1 MSLGTRA
8 ELPAFLDP
16 GLPLR
21 DRADDLLQRL
31 TSAEKIAMLHQH
43 SPGVPRLGIAPFR
56 TGTEALHGVAWLGVA
71 TVFPQAVG
79 LGAAWD
85 PDLVK
90 AVGTAVG
97 EEVRAFHRRDP
108 AVSLNVWAPVVNP
121 LRDPRWGRNEEGYS
135 EDPLLTGRTAV
146 AFCSGL
152 RGGHPV
158 YLRTA
163 PLLKHFLAY
172 NNETDRATASSVL
185 RPRVLHEYELPV
197 FHAPIAAG
205 VAVGVMPSYNLVNG
219 RPNHVSPYLERE
231 LRQWTDDELVV
242 CSDAEAPSNLVDAE
256 HYFADHPAGHAAA
269 LRAGVDS
276 FTDHGEDSSVTVGRI
291 TEALERGL
299 LTLAEVDRAVRRLLL
314 LRLRLGELDPD
325 LDPYADTGAEA
336 TGPELAGPA
345 LAGPALAG
353 PALAGPALA
362 GPALAGPALAGP
374 ALAGPEL
381 AGMGGHRDLARRAA
395 QQAVVLLKNDD
406 GALPITPRPGIRI
419 AVVGPFADRLGEDW
433 YSGTMPYQVTVAEG
447 LREALRPVGG
457 EVICAEGVNRVAL
470 RMAPAQER
478 PAAELSGRERPAA
491 QLSGRER
498 PAEELSG
505 RERPAEELSGRE
517 RPAEELSGQGRPA
530 EEPSGQGRSAEEP
543 SAQETAAHE
552 QELGEFD
559 VFGWGG
565 NVVTLRA
572 AASRRYLTVKEDG
585 SLAADQDRPNGWVVR
600 EAFVREARADGSVL
614 LRSAAT
620 GRYVTVDASQGRLAA
635 TAPDA
640 ARAQRFSWHVTQDG
654 IEQAVRAMQGADAVV
669 VVVGNDPLINGRET
683 QDRTTLAL
691 PPAQDRLVRA
701 ACEACRRVVLLVM
714 SSYPYALTW
723 AQENVPAIVW
733 TCHGGQETGHAVADI
748 LLGEQDPAGRL
759 PQTWYAS
766 LADLPGLLEYDIIK
780 ARRTYLY
787 FEGTPLFPFG
797 HGLSY
802 ATFGYGHLRLDA
814 TEARDGDTV
823 MAALEVTNT
832 GTRPGTE
839 VVQLYTRALAPRCP
853 RPRRQLA
860 GFARVT
866 LRPGEL
872 ATVEIPLPV
881 TSLAFWD
888 VATHRMTVDPGNY
901 EVMAGSSSAAIRQ
914 STLLTICGCR
924 PASRPVI
931 GSTVQ
936 AADFDDYDGI
946 TLVDAMPADGDA
958 VALADGG
965 AAGSAGDGAGWIL
978 LRAARLADGASATP
992 ASATPASATPASATP
1007 ASATPAGGGSGRLTV
1022 TARVAREEPG
1032 EASLEL
1038 WCDHPADGQF
1048 LGSLV
1053 IPCTGGRYSWT
1064 EVSADLVAAEGVRDL
1079 YIVLRGRQRLASIRV
1094 GGAAGDSQS

>member
-1 MSLGTRA
+1 MPLGTQA

-21 DRADDLLQRL
+21 DRADDLLRRL
-31 TSAEKIAMLHQH
+31 TSAEKIAMLHQR

-97 EEVRAFHRRDP
+97 EEVRAIHRRDP
-108 AVSLNVWAPVVNP
+108 AVSLNVWAPVVNL

-152 RGGHPV
+152 RGDHPV

-231 LRQWTDDELVV
+231 LRRWTDDELVV

-291 TEALERGL
+291 TEALDRGL

-314 LRLRLGELDPD
+314 LRLRLGEFDPD
-325 LDPYADTGAEA
+325 LDPYADTGAESAGPESAGPESAGPEA
-336 TGPELAGPA
+336 TGPEAT
-345 LAGPALAG
+345 
-353 PALAGPALA
+353 
-362 GPALAGPALAGP
+362 
-374 ALAGPEL
+374 GPE
-381 AGMGGHRDLARRAA
+381 AISTGGHRDLARRAA
-395 QQAVVLLKNDD
+395 QQAIVLLKNDD

-447 LREALRPVGG
+447 LREALRSVAG

-470 RMAPAQER
+470 RMAPA
-478 PAAELSGRERPAA
+478 
-491 QLSGRER
+491 
-498 PAEELSG
+498 EELSG
-505 RERPAEELSGRE
+505 RERPAQERSAEEWS
-517 RPAEELSGQGRPA
+517 AEELSGQELAGQERSGQELAGQERAA
-530 EEPSGQGRSAEEP
+530 EELT
-543 SAQETAAHE
+543 AQE

-669 VVVGNDPLINGRET
+669 VVIGNDPLINGRET

-691 PPAQDRLVRA
+691 PPTQDRLVRA
-701 ACEACRRVVLLVM
+701 ACEAYRRVVLLVM
-714 SSYPYALTW
+714 SSYPYALSW
-723 AQENVPAIVW
+723 AQENVPAIAW
-733 TCHGGQETGHAVADI
+733 TCHGGQETGHAVADV

-802 ATFGYGHLRLDA
+802 ATFGYAHLRLDA

-823 MAALEVTNT
+823 MAALDVTNT
-832 GTRPGTE
+832 GTRTGTE
-839 VVQLYTRALAPRCP
+839 VVQLYARALAPRCP

-866 LRPGEL
+866 LRPGEM

-881 TSLAFWD
+881 SSLAFWD

-914 STLLTICGCR
+914 STLLTIRGWR
-924 PASRPVI
+924 PAPRLVI
-931 GSTVQ
+931 GVTVQ

-946 TLVDAMPADGDA
+946 TLVDATPADGDA
-958 VALADGG
+958 VALADGD
-965 AAGSAGDGAGWIL
+965 AVGSAGDGAGWIL
-978 LRAARLADGASATP
+978 LRAAQLADGASAIP
-992 ASATPASATPASATP
+992 ASAIPASAIPASA
-1007 ASATPAGGGSGRLTV
+1007 SLAGGGSGRLTV

-1048 LGSLV
+1048 LGSLAV
-1053 IPCTGGRYSWT
+1053 PCTGGRYSWT

-1079 YIVLRGRQRLASIRV
+1079 YVVLRGRQRLASIRV
-1094 GGAAGDSQS
+1094 RGAAGGSQS

>member
-1 MSLGTRA
+1 MPLGTQA

-21 DRADDLLQRL
+21 DRADDLLRRL
-31 TSAEKIAMLHQH
+31 TSAEKIAMLHQR

-97 EEVRAFHRRDP
+97 EEGRAIHRRDP
-108 AVSLNVWAPVVNP
+108 AVSLNVWAPVVNL

-135 EDPLLTGRTAV
+135 EDPLLTSRTAV
-146 AFCSGL
+146 AYCAGL
-152 RGGHPV
+152 RGDHPV

-219 RPNHVSPYLERE
+219 RPNHVSPYLEHE

-276 FTDHGEDSSVTVGRI
+276 FTDHGEDASVTVGRI

-299 LTLAEVDRAVRRLLL
+299 LTRADVDRAVRRLLL
-314 LRLRLGELDPD
+314 LRLRLGEFDPD
-325 LDPYADTGAEA
+325 LDPYADTGAESISPGPTGLDPTGLDPTGLDPTGLDPTGLDPTGLDPTGLDP
-336 TGPELAGPA
+336 TGPGSVSTGA
-345 LAGPALAG
+345 
-353 PALAGPALA
+353 
-362 GPALAGPALAGP
+362 
-374 ALAGPEL
+374 
-381 AGMGGHRDLARRAA
+381 HRDLARRAA
-395 QQAVVLLKNDD
+395 RQAIVLLKNDD
-406 GALPITPRPGIRI
+406 GALPITPRPGLRI
-419 AVVGPFADRLGEDW
+419 AVVGPFADRLCEDW
-433 YSGTMPYQVTVAEG
+433 YSGTMPYQVTIAEG

-457 EVICAEGVNRVAL
+457 EIICAEGVDRVAL
-470 RMAPAQER
+470 RTAAAEKRPAGELAAEER
-478 PAAELSGRERPAA
+478 PAGVAAEEVAAGERSAGELAA
-491 QLSGRER
+491 EELATQER
-498 PAEELSG
+498 PAEEPAL
-505 RERPAEELSGRE
+505 RELA
-517 RPAEELSGQGRPA
+517 
-530 EEPSGQGRSAEEP
+530 
-543 SAQETAAHE
+543 AQESAAQE
-552 QELGEFD
+552 LAAQGQELGEFD

-572 AASRRYLTVKEDG
+572 AASGRYLTVKEDG

-620 GRYVTVDASQGRLAA
+620 GRYVTVDASHGRLAA

-691 PPAQDRLVRA
+691 PPTQDRLVRA
-701 ACEACRRVVLLVM
+701 ACEAYGRVVSLVM
-714 SSYPYALTW
+714 SSNPHALSW

-733 TCHGGQETGHAVADI
+733 TCHGGQETGHAVADV

-802 ATFGYGHLRLDA
+802 ATFGYAHLRLDA

-823 MAALEVTNT
+823 MAALDVTNT
-832 GTRPGTE
+832 GTRTGTE
-839 VVQLYTRALAPRCP
+839 AVQLYTRALAPRCP

-866 LRPGEL
+866 LRPGEM

-881 TSLAFWD
+881 SSLAFWD

-914 STLLTICGCR
+914 STLLTIRGWR
-924 PASRPVI
+924 PAPRLVI
-931 GSTVQ
+931 GVTVQ
-936 AADFDDYDGI
+936 AADFDDYDAI
-946 TLVDAMPADGDA
+946 TLVDATPADGDA
-958 VALADGG
+958 VALADGDAVG
-965 AAGSAGDGAGWIL
+965 LAGEGAGWIL
-978 LRAARLADGASATP
+978 LRAARLADGASVSQAD
-992 ASATPASATPASATP
+992 
-1007 ASATPAGGGSGRLTV
+1007 GGG
-1022 TARVAREEPG
+1022 
-1032 EASLEL
+1032 
-1038 WCDHPADGQF
+1038 
-1048 LGSLV
+1048 
-1053 IPCTGGRYSWT
+1053 GGR
-1064 EVSADLVAAEGVRDL
+1064 
-1079 YIVLRGRQRLASIRV
+1079 
-1094 GGAAGDSQS
+1094 

>member
-1 MSLGTRA
+1 MPLGTQA

-21 DRADDLLQRL
+21 DRADDLLRRL
-31 TSAEKIAMLHQH
+31 TSAEKIAMLHQR

-97 EEVRAFHRRDP
+97 EEVRAIHSRDP
-108 AVSLNVWAPVVNP
+108 AVSLNVWAPVVNL

-135 EDPLLTGRTAV
+135 EDPLLTSRTAV
-146 AFCSGL
+146 AYCAGL
-152 RGGHPV
+152 RGDHPV

-231 LRQWTDDELVV
+231 LRRWTDDELVV

-299 LTLAEVDRAVRRLLL
+299 LTLADVDRAVRRLLL

-325 LDPYADTGAEA
+325 LDPYADTGAESPGPESPGPESPGPESTSPEA
-336 TGPELAGPA
+336 TGPEAIST
-345 LAGPALAG
+345 
-353 PALAGPALA
+353 
-362 GPALAGPALAGP
+362 
-374 ALAGPEL
+374 
-381 AGMGGHRDLARRAA
+381 GGHRDLARRAA
-395 QQAVVLLKNDD
+395 QQAIVLLKNDN

-470 RMAPAQER
+470 RTAPAQER
-478 PAAELSGRERPAA
+478 P
-491 QLSGRER
+491 
-498 PAEELSG
+498 
-505 RERPAEELSGRE
+505 
-517 RPAEELSGQGRPA
+517 GQ
-530 EEPSGQGRSAEEP
+530 ERSAEERSAEERFAEER
-543 SAQETAAHE
+543 SAQERSAEETTAQE

-669 VVVGNDPLINGRET
+669 VVIGNDPLINGRET

-691 PPAQDRLVRA
+691 PPTQDRLVRA
-701 ACEACRRVVLLVM
+701 ACEAYRRVVLLVM
-714 SSYPYALTW
+714 SSYPYALSW
-723 AQENVPAIVW
+723 AQEHVSAIVW
-733 TCHGGQETGHAVADI
+733 TCHGGQETGHAVADV

-802 ATFGYGHLRLDA
+802 ATFGYAHLRLDA

-823 MAALEVTNT
+823 MAALDVTNT
-832 GTRPGTE
+832 GTRTGTE

-853 RPRRQLA
+853 RPRRELA

-866 LRPGEL
+866 LRPGEM

-881 TSLAFWD
+881 SSLAFWD

-914 STLLTICGCR
+914 STLLTIRGWR
-924 PASRPVI
+924 PAPRLVI
-931 GSTVQ
+931 GVTVQ

-958 VALADGG
+958 VALADGD
-965 AAGSAGDGAGWIL
+965 AVGSAGDGAGWIL
-978 LRAARLADGASATP
+978 LRAAQLADGASAIP
-992 ASATPASATPASATP
+992 ASAIPASASL
-1007 ASATPAGGGSGRLTV
+1007 AGGGSGRLTV

-1048 LGSLV
+1048 LGSLAV
-1053 IPCTGGRYSWT
+1053 PCTGGRYTWT

-1094 GGAAGDSQS
+1094 RGAAGGSQS

>member
-1 MSLGTRA
+1 MPLGTQA

-21 DRADDLLQRL
+21 DRADDLLRRL
-31 TSAEKIAMLHQH
+31 TSAEKIAMLHQR

-97 EEVRAFHRRDP
+97 EEVRAIHSRDP
-108 AVSLNVWAPVVNP
+108 AVSLNVWAPVVNL

-135 EDPLLTGRTAV
+135 EDPLLTSRTAV
-146 AFCSGL
+146 AYCAGL
-152 RGGHPV
+152 RGDHPV

-231 LRQWTDDELVV
+231 LRRWTDDELVV

-299 LTLAEVDRAVRRLLL
+299 LTLADVDRAVRRLLL

-325 LDPYADTGAEA
+325 LDPYADTGAESPGPESPGPESPGPESTSPEA
-336 TGPELAGPA
+336 TGPEAIST
-345 LAGPALAG
+345 
-353 PALAGPALA
+353 
-362 GPALAGPALAGP
+362 
-374 ALAGPEL
+374 
-381 AGMGGHRDLARRAA
+381 GGHRDLARRAA
-395 QQAVVLLKNDD
+395 QQAIVLLKNDN

-447 LREALRPVGG
+447 LREALRSVAG

-470 RMAPAQER
+470 RTAPAQER
-478 PAAELSGRERPAA
+478 PG
-491 QLSGRER
+491 QER
-498 PAEELSG
+498 PAEELTAQD
-505 RERPAEELSGRE
+505 RPAEERSAQDRL
-517 RPAEELSGQGRPA
+517 AEERSG
-530 EEPSGQGRSAEEP
+530 EERSAEER
-543 SAQETAAHE
+543 SAQERFAEERSAEERSAQE

-669 VVVGNDPLINGRET
+669 VVIGNDPLINGRET

-691 PPAQDRLVRA
+691 PPTQDRLVRA
-701 ACEACRRVVLLVM
+701 ACEAYRRVVLLVM
-714 SSYPYALTW
+714 SSYPYALSW

-733 TCHGGQETGHAVADI
+733 TCHGGQETGHAVADV

-802 ATFGYGHLRLDA
+802 ATFGYAHLRLDA

-823 MAALEVTNT
+823 MAALDVTNT
-832 GTRPGTE
+832 GTRTGTE

-853 RPRRQLA
+853 RPRRELA

-866 LRPGEL
+866 LRPGEM

-881 TSLAFWD
+881 SSLAFWD

-914 STLLTICGCR
+914 STLLTIRGWR
-924 PASRPVI
+924 PAPRLVI
-931 GSTVQ
+931 GVTVQ

-946 TLVDAMPADGDA
+946 TLVDATPADGDA
-958 VALADGG
+958 VALADGD
-965 AAGSAGDGAGWIL
+965 AVGSAGDGAGWIL
-978 LRAARLADGASATP
+978 LRAAQLADGASAIP
-992 ASATPASATPASATP
+992 ASAIPASASL
-1007 ASATPAGGGSGRLTV
+1007 AGGGSGRLTV

-1048 LGSLV
+1048 LGSLAV
-1053 IPCTGGRYSWT
+1053 PCTGGRYSWT

-1079 YIVLRGRQRLASIRV
+1079 YVVLRGRQRLASIRV
-1094 GGAAGDSQS
+1094 RGAAGGSQS

>member
-1 MSLGTRA
+1 MPLGTQA

-21 DRADDLLQRL
+21 DRADDLLGRL

-97 EEVRAFHRRDP
+97 EEVRAIHRRDP
-108 AVSLNVWAPVVNP
+108 AVSLNVWAPVVNL

-135 EDPLLTGRTAV
+135 EDPLLTSRTAV
-146 AFCSGL
+146 AYCSGL
-152 RGGHPV
+152 RGDHPV

-325 LDPYADTGAEA
+325 LDPYADTGAEVTSPEVSSPEVSSPEVSSPGVSSPEVTSPEVTSPGATGSGA
-336 TGPELAGPA
+336 TGPESISTGATGP
-345 LAGPALAG
+345 GVT
-353 PALAGPALA
+353 
-362 GPALAGPALAGP
+362 
-374 ALAGPEL
+374 GPESIST
-381 AGMGGHRDLARRAA
+381 GGHRDLARRAA

-447 LREALRPVGG
+447 LREALQPVAG

-470 RMAPAQER
+470 RMVPPQERPPQERPGQERPPQERPPGTARSPGQERPGQERPGQERAAGELSAQER
-478 PAAELSGRERPAA
+478 
-491 QLSGRER
+491 
-498 PAEELSG
+498 
-505 RERPAEELSGRE
+505 
-517 RPAEELSGQGRPA
+517 
-530 EEPSGQGRSAEEP
+530 
-543 SAQETAAHE
+543 SAQETSAQETSAQETTAQETSAQETTAQE

-640 ARAQRFSWHVTQDG
+640 ARAQRFSWHVTRDG

-691 PPAQDRLVRA
+691 PPTQDRLVRA
-701 ACEACRRVVLLVM
+701 ACEAGRRVVLLVM

-748 LLGEQDPAGRL
+748 LLGKQDPAGRL

-766 LADLPGLLEYDIIK
+766 IADLPGLLEYDIIK

-802 ATFGYGHLRLDA
+802 ATFGYAHLRLDA
-814 TEARDGDTV
+814 IEARDGDTV

-866 LRPGEL
+866 LRPGEM

-881 TSLAFWD
+881 SSLAFWD

-901 EVMAGSSSAAIRQ
+901 EVMAGASSAAIRQ
-914 STLLTICGCR
+914 SALLTIRGWR
-924 PASRPVI
+924 PAPRPVI

-946 TLVDAMPADGDA
+946 TLVDAMPAGGDA
-958 VALADGG
+958 VALADGD
-965 AAGSAGDGAGWIL
+965 AVGSAGDGAGWIL
-978 LRAARLADGASATP
+978 LRAARLADGAG
-992 ASATPASATPASATP
+992 AS
-1007 ASATPAGGGSGRLTV
+1007 PAGGSSGRLTV

-1038 WCDHPADGQF
+1038 WCDHPADGHF
-1048 LGSLV
+1048 LGSLT

-1079 YIVLRGRQRLASIRV
+1079 YLVLRGRQRLASIHV
-1094 GGAAGDSQS
+1094 GGAAGGSQP

>member
-1 MSLGTRA
+1 MEASKRFDPEHRPSGTRWPIPELRPTKHWESRMPLGTRA

-21 DRADDLLQRL
+21 ERADDLLRRL
-31 TSAEKIAMLHQH
+31 TSAEKIAMLHQR

-56 TGTEALHGVAWLGVA
+56 TGTEALHGAAWLGVA

-85 PDLVK
+85 LDLVN
-90 AVGTAVG
+90 AVGAAVG
-97 EEVRAFHRRDP
+97 EEVRAIHRRDP
-108 AVSLNVWAPVVNP
+108 AVSLNVWAPVVNL

-135 EDPLLTGRTAV
+135 EDPLLTSRTAV
-146 AFCSGL
+146 AYCAGL
-152 RGGHPV
+152 RGDHPV

-231 LRQWTDDELVV
+231 LRRWTDDELVV

-299 LTLAEVDRAVRRLLL
+299 LTLADVDRAVRRLLL
-314 LRLRLGELDPD
+314 LRLRLGEFDPD
-325 LDPYADTGAEA
+325 LDPYADAGPGSTGPGSTSPGP
-336 TGPELAGPA
+336 TGPEPTGP
-345 LAGPALAG
+345 GPISTGA
-353 PALAGPALA
+353 
-362 GPALAGPALAGP
+362 
-374 ALAGPEL
+374 
-381 AGMGGHRDLARRAA
+381 HRDLARRAA
-395 QQAVVLLKNDD
+395 RQAIVLLKNDD
-406 GALPITPRPGIRI
+406 RALPITPRPGLRI
-419 AVVGPFADRLGEDW
+419 AVVGPFADRLCEDW
-433 YSGTMPYQVTVAEG
+433 YSGTMPYQVTIAEG
-447 LREALRPVGG
+447 LREALRPVCG
-457 EVICAEGVNRVAL
+457 EIICAEGVDRVTL
-470 RMAPAQER
+470 RAAAAGER
-478 PAAELSGRERPAA
+478 SAGERSAGERSAELAAEEVAAGERSAGELAA
-491 QLSGRER
+491 GELA
-498 PAEELSG
+498 AEEVAAG
-505 RERPAEELSGRE
+505 E
-517 RPAEELSGQGRPA
+517 
-530 EEPSGQGRSAEEP
+530 RSAEELAAEELAAEGP
-543 SAQETAAHE
+543 AAQGPAAQGPAAQE

-572 AASRRYLTVKEDG
+572 VASGRYLTVKEDG

-620 GRYVTVDASQGRLAA
+620 GRYVTVDASHGRLAA

-640 ARAQRFSWHVTQDG
+640 ARAQRLSWHVTADG

-701 ACEACRRVVLLVM
+701 ACEAGRRVVLLVM

-723 AQENVPAIVW
+723 AQDNVPAIAW
-733 TCHGGQETGHAVADI
+733 TCHGGQETGRAVAEV
-748 LLGEQDPAGRL
+748 LLGEQDPTGRL
-759 PQTWYAS
+759 PQTWYVS

-802 ATFGYGHLRLDA
+802 ATYGYAHLRLDA

-832 GTRPGTE
+832 GTRTGTE

-866 LRPGEL
+866 LRPGET
-872 ATVEIPLPV
+872 ATVGIPLPV
-881 TSLAFWD
+881 SSLAFWD
-888 VATHRMTVDPGNY
+888 VTTHRMAVDPGNY

-914 STLLTICGCR
+914 STLLTIRGWR
-924 PASRPVI
+924 PAPRPVI
-931 GSTVQ
+931 GVTVQ

-946 TLVDAMPADGDA
+946 TLVDATPADGDA
-958 VALADGG
+958 VALADGD

-978 LRAARLADGASATP
+978 LRAAQLADGASASP
-992 ASATPASATPASATP
+992 ASAS
-1007 ASATPAGGGSGRLTV
+1007 PAGGGSGRLAV

-1038 WCDHPADGQF
+1038 WCDHPAYGQF
-1048 LGSLV
+1048 LGSLAV
-1053 IPCTGGRYSWT
+1053 PCTGGRYTWT

-1079 YIVLRGRQRLASIRV
+1079 YVVLRGRQRLASIRV
-1094 GGAAGDSQS
+1094 RGAVGGSQS

>member
-1 MSLGTRA
+1 MPLGTRA

-16 GLPLR
+16 GLPLH
-21 DRADDLLQRL
+21 DRADDLLRRL

-85 PDLVK
+85 PDLVQ
-90 AVGTAVG
+90 AVGAAVG
-97 EEVRAFHRRDP
+97 EEVRAIHRRDP
-108 AVSLNVWAPVVNP
+108 AVSLNVWAPVVNL

-135 EDPLLTGRTAV
+135 EDPLLTSRTAV
-146 AFCSGL
+146 AYCSGL
-152 RGGHPV
+152 RGDHPV

-299 LTLAEVDRAVRRLLL
+299 LTMAEVDRAVRRLLL

-325 LDPYADTGAEA
+325 LDPYADTGPEA
-336 TGPELAGPA
+336 TGPEAT
-345 LAGPALAG
+345 
-353 PALAGPALA
+353 
-362 GPALAGPALAGP
+362 
-374 ALAGPEL
+374 GPESISTR
-381 AGMGGHRDLARRAA
+381 GHRDLARRAA
-395 QQAVVLLKNDD
+395 QQAIVLLKNDD

-419 AVVGPFADRLGEDW
+419 AVVGPFADRLSEDW

-470 RMAPAQER
+470 RTAPAQE
-478 PAAELSGRERPAA
+478 PPG
-491 QLSGRER
+491 QER
-498 PAEELSG
+498 PAEELTAQD
-505 RERPAEELSGRE
+505 RPAEETT
-517 RPAEELSGQGRPA
+517 
-530 EEPSGQGRSAEEP
+530 
-543 SAQETAAHE
+543 AQE

-691 PPAQDRLVRA
+691 PPTQDRLVRA

-714 SSYPYALTW
+714 SSYPYALSW

-733 TCHGGQETGHAVADI
+733 TCHGGQETGHAVADV

-802 ATFGYGHLRLDA
+802 ATFGYAHLRLDA

-823 MAALEVTNT
+823 MAALDVTNT
-832 GTRPGTE
+832 GTRTGTE

-866 LRPGEL
+866 LRPGEMV
-872 ATVEIPLPV
+872 TVEIPLPV
-881 TSLAFWD
+881 SSLAFWD
-888 VATHRMTVDPGNY
+888 VATHRMAVDPGNY
-901 EVMAGSSSAAIRQ
+901 EVMAGSSSAAIRE
-914 STLLTICGCR
+914 STVLTIRGWR
-924 PASRPVI
+924 AAPRPVI

-958 VALADGG
+958 VALADGD
-965 AAGSAGDGAGWIL
+965 AVGSAGDGAGWIL
-978 LRAARLADGASATP
+978 LRAAQLADGASAIP
-992 ASATPASATPASATP
+992 ASAIPASAIPASAIP
-1007 ASATPAGGGSGRLTV
+1007 ASAIPASASLAGGGSGRLTV

-1048 LGSLV
+1048 LGSLT

-1064 EVSADLVAAEGVRDL
+1064 EVSADMIAAEGVRDL

-1094 GGAAGDSQS
+1094 RGAAGGSQS